1 MRRQEELRRMEEL
14 HSQEMEKRKEM
25 QLRQEEDVR
34 HREMEEPMRRQWEE
48 SYSRMG
54 YMDPRERD
62 MRMGGGGTMNMGG
75 KSETLVT
82 ASTAQQQ
89 HSVRITT
96 VFVS

>member
-34 HREMEEPMRRQWEE
+34 HREMEEQMRHQWEE
-48 SYSRMG
+48 SCSRMG

-62 MRMGGGGTMNMGG
+62 MRTGGEEQWTWEIPMVQEARNF
-75 KSETLVT
+75 
-82 ASTAQQQ
+82 
-89 HSVRITT
+89 HH
-96 VFVS
+96 